1 MTTKGAL
8 RKKSFQYTSYKWT
21 RDIDFV
27 DKYGDI
33 PFNWLLSLLGMF
45 WGAHV
50 CDNGYNATE
59 PNMSVRW
66 GNINYENSPQGSYKN
81 NTTTT

>member
-1 MTTKGAL
+1 MTTKEAP
-8 RKKSFQYTSYKWT
+8 RKESFQYTSYTWM
-21 RDIDFV
+21 RGIDFV
-27 DKYGDI
+27 DKYDDI

-66 GNINYENSPQGSYKN
+66 GNINYENSPQGNYKN